1 MPVITARSAC
11 WAYTLDP
18 LKATKTDKNRNTPT
32 PNVRFIP
39 APSHLGIQPQSH
51 AKPENRCL
59 EPLDFTPKL
68 DNPGKRLLET
78 SAFVLL
84 FKSEVKKIFCTDKQ
98 IFLNSPDQSRIAC
111 ATKPS
116 IALLPSPRSLRLSDP
131 PLPTEPRL
139 AVYDKLVVNAYHES
153 WPRKAWFD
161 GSTSRCEEIPTC
173 LHLTDAV

>member
-18 LKATKTDKNRNTPT
+18 LNATKTDKNKNTPT
-32 PNVRFIP
+32 LNVRFIP

-51 AKPENRCL
+51 VKPGNQCL
-59 EPLDFTPKL
+59 EPLDFTQKL

-98 IFLNSPDQSRIAC
+98 NFLNSPEQSCIVC

-116 IALLPSPRSLRLSDP
+116 IVLLPSPKIPSSAESSLANG
-131 PLPTEPRL
+131 T
-139 AVYDKLVVNAYHES
+139 
-153 WPRKAWFD
+153 KAC
-161 GSTSRCEEIPTC
+161 GVRQACGKR
-173 LHLTDAV
+173 